1 MASGGSH
8 VPGQPRTLPISLKAF
23 VVVEQLQVADTA
35 EVDFEQLL
43 SRAHVPRSESPALVD
58 ALAIVFKYGKHP
70 FAIRTDDY
78 LHHWL
83 GNFD

>member
-1 MASGGSH
+1 LSNSFK
-8 VPGQPRTLPISLKAF
+8 LPILPKSISSK
-23 VVVEQLQVADTA
+23 
-35 EVDFEQLL
+35 LL